1 MALTRFFLLM
11 VCLGLQTPA
20 LAHEW
25 KTLDEG
31 LRYTATKDLH
41 VFRVDPKR
49 FRFRVVLAKDY
60 GKPTLSVK
68 SLAQQSKALLVIN
81 GGFFDKTNKSLGLLV
96 NDGKELNGM
105 HPTDWWHLFQFRKN
119 EGKVVSKNHFILRK
133 DTEMA
138 LQAGPRLIVNNR
150 IPKLKFSLDRR
161 SGIGIHKSGDILLAV
176 SNETEIS
183 LAAFAQILNKSE
195 RDGGFDANYAL
206 NLDGGS
212 SSQLYFHGNDF
223 KQDIRGF
230 SSVPNGIGV
239 FPPSAPATVESTTTT
254 DSSN

>member
-1 MALTRFFLLM
+1 MAIAFLLFT
-11 VCLGLQTPA
+11 CLLWQNPA

-31 LRYTATKDLH
+31 LSYTATKDLH
-41 VFRVDPKR
+41 VFRVNPKR
-49 FRFRVVLAKDY
+49 FRFRVVQAKDY
-60 GKPTLSVK
+60 GKSALSAK

-81 GGFFDKTNKSLGLLV
+81 GGFFDKTHKSLGLLV
-96 NDGKELNGM
+96 NDGQELNGM

-119 EGKVVSKNHFILRK
+119 EGKVVSKKHFILRK

-138 LQAGPRLIVNNR
+138 LQAGPRLVVNNR

-161 SGIGIHKSGDILLAV
+161 SGVGIHKSGDILLAV

-183 LAAFAQILNKSE
+183 LAAFAQILNKPE
-195 RDGGFDANYAL
+195 REGGFDVAYAL

-212 SSQLYFHGNDF
+212 SSQLYFHGKDF
-223 KQDIRGF
+223 NQEVRGF
-230 SSVPNGIGV
+230 HSVPNGIGV
-239 FPPSAPATVESTTTT
+239 FQPSIPAAEIEMPATAT